1 MLLFEYFR
9 MGLCCSKENQ
19 QSTKC
24 SNAALLDESY
34 TCSAQNPTLRS
45 SSAKHEVKK
54 IISYLWSHR
63 SHCAKQNFQA
73 FDSKTSVGV
82 SPNSNSIAHEST
94 IDIEE
99 TVYVYPTH
107 NHNSLQ
113 TTMTANRM
121 IRSCKNCLQR

>member
-1 MLLFEYFR
+1 MHAN
-9 MGLCCSKENQ
+9 K
-19 QSTKC
+19 
-24 SNAALLDESY
+24 SY

-45 SSAKHEVKK
+45 SSAKHEVNK

-82 SPNSNSIAHEST
+82 SPNSNSIAQHEST

-99 TVYVYPTH
+99 TVYVYPTQSQFVA
-107 NHNSLQ
+107 NHHDGKPNDSQLQ
-113 TTMTANRM
+113 ELLTALEKVFKKLYNNE
-121 IRSCKNCLQR
+121 I